1 MDIKKIKENNSTIYI
16 LDGRMDTQTS
26 PDVQLKFEEGLN
38 QGEKKIVLDMSKVSY
53 LSSAGLRVIL
63 WLQKKLVAIEN
74 DNTLTLIN
82 VDDEIYEILE
92 MTGFTDFLVIN
103 PQD

>member
-1 MDIKKIKENNSTIYI
+1 MEIKKIKENDSMIYV
-16 LDGRMDTQTS
+16 LDGRMDTQSS

-38 QGEKKIVLDMSKVSY
+38 QGEKKIILDMSKVQY

-63 WLQKKLVAIEN
+63 WLQKKLVAL
-74 DNTLTLIN
+74 DNNNFLTLIN

-103 PQD
+103 P

>member
-1 MDIKKIKENNSTIYI
+1 MNMDIKKIKENDSTIYV
-16 LDGRMDTQTS
+16 LDGRMDTQSS
-26 PDVQLKFEEGLN
+26 PDIQLKFEEGLN
-38 QGEKKIVLDMSKVSY
+38 QGEKRIILDMSKVQY

-63 WLQKKLVAIEN
+63 WLQKKLVAL
-74 DNTLTLIN
+74 DNNNFLTLIN

-103 PQD
+103 P

>member
-1 MDIKKIKENNSTIYI
+1 MDIKKIKENDSTIYV
-16 LDGRMDTQTS
+16 LDGRMDTQSS
-26 PDVQLKFEEGLN
+26 PDIQLKFEEELN
-38 QGEKKIVLDMSKVSY
+38 QGEKKIILDMSKVQY

-63 WLQKKLVAIEN
+63 WLQKKLVAL
-74 DNTLTLIN
+74 DNNNFLTLIN

-103 PQD
+103 P

>member
-1 MDIKKIKENNSTIYI
+1 MDIKKIKENDSTIYV
-16 LDGRMDTQTS
+16 LDGRMDTQNS
-26 PDVQLKFEEGLN
+26 PDIQLKFEEGLN
-38 QGEKKIVLDMSKVSY
+38 LGEKKIILDMAKVQY

-63 WLQKKLVAIEN
+63 WLQKKLVALDN
-74 DNTLTLIN
+74 DNALVLIN

-103 PQD
+103 P

>member
-1 MDIKKIKENNSTIYI
+1 MNMDIKKIKENDSTIYV
-16 LDGRMDTQTS
+16 LDGRMDTQSS
-26 PDVQLKFEEGLN
+26 PDIQLKFEEGLN
-38 QGEKKIVLDMSKVSY
+38 QCEKKIILDMSKVQD

-63 WLQKKLVAIEN
+63 WLQKKLVAL
-74 DNTLTLIN
+74 DNNNFLTLIN

-103 PQD
+103 P

>member
-1 MDIKKIKENNSTIYI
+1 MDIKKIKENDSTIYV
-16 LDGRMDTQTS
+16 LDGRMDTQSS
-26 PDVQLKFEEGLN
+26 PDIQLKFEEGLN
-38 QGEKKIVLDMSKVSY
+38 QGEKRIILDMSKVQY

-63 WLQKKLVAIEN
+63 WLQKKLVAL
-74 DNTLTLIN
+74 DNNNFLTLIN

-103 PQD
+103 P